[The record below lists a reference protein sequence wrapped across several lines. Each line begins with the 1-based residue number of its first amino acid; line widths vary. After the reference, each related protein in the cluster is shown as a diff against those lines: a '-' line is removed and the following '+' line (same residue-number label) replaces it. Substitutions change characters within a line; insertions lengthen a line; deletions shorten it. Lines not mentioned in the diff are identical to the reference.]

1 VGIDV
6 PPSVGLA
13 RGDCDIAAVG
23 MCLSSGASITGAD
36 PVGVIGKAGVE
47 DEMTGVGDKA
57 GCIAASLP
65 ATTGGTDGGF
75 DKDCCDGWMRYVG
88 LFIISCS
95 PLIPLRDAGLA
106 APGDG

>member
-1 VGIDV
+1 MGIDV
-6 PPSVGLA
+6 PPGLVS
-13 RGDCDIAAVG
+13 GGCDIATVG
-23 MCLSSGASITGAD
+23 MYLSSGAGVTGGD

-47 DEMTGVGDKA
+47 DEMTGDGDRA

-75 DKDCCDGWMRYVG
+75 DKDCCGGWMRYVG

-95 PLIPLRDAGLA
+95 PLIPLRDVGLA
-106 APGDG
+106 APGNGRE